1 MFLTLINYI
10 CIMEKINIT
19 YNDYLDAKAIIKAFK
34 KNINLE
40 INELIENVFV
50 VKNYNSIKEL
60 CFIILQKN
68 KNIRTIDLAYELKIS
83 RQLAHKYKKEY
94 FDSLLK

>member
-1 MFLTLINYI
+1 
-10 CIMEKINIT
+10 MEKLNIT

-40 INELIENVFV
+40 INELIENDFV

-60 CFIILQKN
+60 CFVMLQKN